1 MTHKPSNGLSDIARD
16 FFFVHGLTSASN
28 FQSQVCKLP
37 KRKIVE
43 DQKIILKLQSYNE
56 SYDFQIVRFNGTGAL
71 HEHLEFLNTIGKK
84 YMKP

>member
-16 FFFVHGLTSASN
+16 FFSIHGLTRASD

-37 KRKIVE
+37 KRRIVE

-71 HEHLEFLNTIGKK
+71 DSFFSNC
-84 YMKP
+84 